1 VQQILKD
8 IGLKNTTQAITNAN
22 IDAILYSI
30 VDKHIDASK
39 NSSRVYLK
47 NESKQIISMI
57 LKEEERVFFKNK
69 DSFVR

>member
-57 LKEEERVFFKNK
+57 LKEEERVFLKNK